1 MADTPNIT
9 NLSIKVDVDDEALR
23 RLGDELAEM
32 QARADAWQRGL
43 TYSQPERAKKVV
55 GMVKVGPV
63 VYTVGE
69 HDWPPDKEAGS
80 QAMGRTFSS
89 EGKIM
94 LLRSMPPDV
103 KHVTLWHEIIH
114 VILDQAGQDASE
126 GVIEAL
132 SHGVVA
138 TLGDNPW
145 LGDNAYAVFPPNP
158 EPTS

>member
-1 MADTPNIT
+1 MADTPNVI
-9 NLSIKVDVDDEALR
+9 NVVVNVDEKTRQELEEAILR
-23 RLGDELAEM
+23 ERENAV
-32 QARADAWQRGL
+32 WQRARNLLRQAEAPGAR
-43 TYSQPERAKKVV
+43 T
-55 GMVKVGPV
+55 VKVGPIT
-63 VYTVGE
+63 YIVGE

-103 KHVTLWHEIIH
+103 KHITLWHEIIH